1 MMRTTCGIVASSA
14 VGAAAGFLTRPCC
27 VGPTVLSV
35 LGVSTVGLAE
45 AFAAYRPALIGVGGL
60 MLAATL
66 WVNVRRDGG
75 WFNKAVAGAAT
86 AVGFGWSMRMLG
98 VW

>member
-1 MMRTTCGIVASSA
+1 MMRTTCGIVAGSA

-27 VGPTVLSV
+27 VGPAVLSV
-35 LGVSTVGLAE
+35 LGVSSVGFAE
-45 AFAAYRPALIGVGGL
+45 SFAAYRPALIGVGGL

-66 WVNVRRDGG
+66 WVNLRRDGG
-75 WFNKAVAGAAT
+75 WFNKAVAGTAT
-86 AVGFGWSMRMLG
+86 AIGFGWSTRMLG